1 MINEEIRLKEL
12 RLIDED
18 NNQLGIMGSREA
30 LELAQERDL
39 DLVLIASQTTP
50 PVCKIMD
57 YGKYKYETSKRKKEA
72 KKKQKV
78 INVKELRIGLNIE
91 QHDLGVRMN
100 QAKSFLA
107 DGDKVK
113 MTVRF
118 RGREIA
124 HSDLALEIMKKIE
137 EALKDVAVVEKKPM
151 LEGKSMIM
159 IVAPKTN

>member
-1 MINEEIRLKEL
+1 M
-12 RLIDED
+12 
-18 NNQLGIMGSREA
+18 
-30 LELAQERDL
+30 
-39 DLVLIASQTTP
+39 
-50 PVCKIMD
+50 
-57 YGKYKYETSKRKKEA
+57 
-72 KKKQKV
+72 
-78 INVKELRIGLNIE
+78 NIE